1 MCSIA
6 KYNHYKFLLKALSR
20 IFTYSIIVFTHQNLY
35 PLSYLAFVLQE
46 RKVLSFGL
54 SFTFFSSFGQTFL
67 ISLFVPFF
75 LADFDLSNAAFG
87 SIYSAATLASA
98 SILPYLGKWID
109 VLPIGRYSL
118 YVASGL
124 LVAALTMAFS
134 WHIGF
139 LFAGILM
146 LRLAGQGLSGH
157 TAETAMAR
165 YFNLQRGKA
174 LSISSLGYPLGEG
187 LLPVAVAALLAV
199 MSWRSTW
206 GLIAVI
212 IAFLFIPYLLFVL
225 RKTEIEKSTQAVK
238 KPVDSSGEES
248 PGTYRMMF
256 SERRFWMILPAVLI
270 PPFWATALF
279 LYQVSIAEQLGWTAA
294 IIASAFVF
302 FAGARIVSSLGIGPV
317 IDKLSARAVFPFYIL
332 PLGAGLLVAFY
343 HPGIWSAFVYMA
355 LFGITMGFGNATKSA
370 LWAELY
376 GEDMIGTVRS
386 LFASIM
392 VFSTAASP
400 FLMGWMLDKNV
411 AMESILFTAFLTVI
425 VGTTLAYFGLKNS
438 KD

>member
-1 MCSIA
+1 M
-6 KYNHYKFLLKALSR
+6 
-20 IFTYSIIVFTHQNLY
+20 
-35 PLSYLAFVLQE
+35 SYLAFVLQE

-109 VLPIGRYSL
+109 VLPIGKYSL

-124 LVAALTMAFS
+124 LIAALTMAFS

-165 YFNLQRGKA
+165 YFKLQRGKA
-174 LSISSLGYPLGEG
+174 LSISSLGYPIGEG
-187 LLPVAVAALLAV
+187 ILPVAIAALLAIT
-199 MSWRSTW
+199 SWRTTW
-206 GLIAVI
+206 GIIAAVI
-212 IAFLFIPYLLFVL
+212 ALIFIPFLLYVL
-225 RKTEIEKSTQAVK
+225 NKTEIEQSNQKVKIADQDNSDKSAGSYLQIINN
-238 KPVDSSGEES
+238 
-248 PGTYRMMF
+248 
-256 SERRFWMILPAVLI
+256 RRFWMILPAILI

-294 IIASAFVF
+294 IIASAFIF
-302 FAGARIVSSLGIGPV
+302 FAVARIVSSLGIGPV
-317 IDKLSARAVFPFYIL
+317 IDRLSATAIFPFYII
-332 PLGAGLLVAFY
+332 PLGAGLIVAFY
-343 HPGIWSAFVYMA
+343 HPGIWSAFLYMA
-355 LFGITMGFGNATKSA
+355 LMGVTLGFGSTTKSA
-370 LWAELY
+370 LYAELY
-376 GEDMIGTVRS
+376 GEEMIGTVRS
-386 LFASIM
+386 LFAAIM
-392 VFSTAASP
+392 VFSTALSP
-400 FLMGWMLDKNV
+400 FLMGWMLDNNI
-411 AMESILFTAFLTVI
+411 AMESIFLMAVSTVI
-425 VGTTLAYFGLKNS
+425 IGVIMAYIGLRDLTTKSQLEG
-438 KD
+438 

>member
-1 MCSIA
+1 M
-6 KYNHYKFLLKALSR
+6 
-20 IFTYSIIVFTHQNLY
+20 
-35 PLSYLAFVLQE
+35 SYLAFVLQE

-75 LADFDLSNAAFG
+75 LADFNLSNAAFG
-87 SIYSAATLASA
+87 SIYSIATLSSA
-98 SILPYLGKWID
+98 AILPYLGKWID

-118 YVASGL
+118 YVACGL
-124 LVAALTMAFS
+124 LVASITMALS

-146 LRLAGQGLSGH
+146 LRLSGQGLSGH

-165 YFNLQRGKA
+165 YFKLQRGKA

-187 LLPVAVAALLAV
+187 ILPVAVAALLAV
-199 MSWRSTW
+199 MSWRSAW
-206 GLIAVI
+206 GLVAAI
-212 IAFLFIPYLLFVL
+212 IAIVFIPYILFVL
-225 RKTEIEKSTQAVK
+225 RKTTIEESNQAVK
-238 KPVDSSGEES
+238 KTNDTVESGNS
-248 PGTYRMMF
+248 GTYKNIF
-256 SERRFWMILPAVLI
+256 GERRFWLILPAVLI

-294 IIASAFVF
+294 IIASAFIF

-317 IDKLSARAVFPFYIL
+317 IDKLSAKTIFPFYIL
-332 PLGAGLLVAFY
+332 PLGAGLLVAFF
-343 HPGIWSAFVYMA
+343 HPGIWSAFLYMT
-355 LFGITMGFGNATKSA
+355 LFGITMGFGSTTKSA

-376 GEDMIGTVRS
+376 GEEMIGTVRS
-386 LFASIM
+386 LFAGIM

-400 FLMGWMLDKNV
+400 FLMGWMLDNGV
-411 AMESILFTAFLTVI
+411 AIESILFSAFLSVIAGTV
-425 VGTTLAYFGLKNS
+425 LAYLGLR
-438 KD
+438 DDDL

>member
-1 MCSIA
+1 M
-6 KYNHYKFLLKALSR
+6 
-20 IFTYSIIVFTHQNLY
+20 
-35 PLSYLAFVLQE
+35 SYLTFVLQE

-75 LADFDLSNAAFG
+75 LADFNLSNAAFG

-118 YVASGL
+118 YVAGGL
-124 LVAALTMAFS
+124 LIAALTMAFS

-165 YFNLQRGKA
+165 YFKLQRGKA
-174 LSISSLGYPLGEG
+174 LSISSLGYPIGEG
-187 LLPVAVAALLAV
+187 ILPVGIAGLLAIT
-199 MSWRSTW
+199 SWRTTW
-206 GLIAVI
+206 GI
-212 IAFLFIPYLLFVL
+212 IAAAIALIFIPFILYVL
-225 RKTEIEKSTQAVK
+225 NKTKIEDSNQQVKKTESDSD
-238 KPVDSSGEES
+238 DSSGS
-248 PGTYRMMF
+248 YF
-256 SERRFWMILPAVLI
+256 QIINNRRFWLILPAILI

-294 IIASAFVF
+294 IIASAFIF
-302 FAGARIVSSLGIGPV
+302 FAVARIVSSLGIGPV
-317 IDKLSARAVFPFYIL
+317 IDKFSAKTVFPFYII
-332 PLGAGLLVAFY
+332 PLGAGLIVAFY
-343 HPGIWSAFVYMA
+343 HPGIWSAFLYMA
-355 LFGITMGFGNATKSA
+355 LMGVTLGFGSTTKSA
-370 LWAELY
+370 LYAELY
-376 GEDMIGTVRS
+376 GEEMIGTVRS

-392 VFSTAASP
+392 VFSTALSP
-400 FLMGWMLDKNV
+400 FLMGWMLDNNI
-411 AMESILFTAFLTVI
+411 AMESILLMAASTVI
-425 VGTTLAYFGLKNS
+425 LGVVLALIGLKGETPGSPNFG
-438 KD
+438 

>member
-1 MCSIA
+1 M
-6 KYNHYKFLLKALSR
+6 
-20 IFTYSIIVFTHQNLY
+20 
-35 PLSYLAFVLQE
+35 SYLTFVLQE

-75 LADFDLSNAAFG
+75 LEDFNLTNAAFG
-87 SIYSAATLASA
+87 SIYSAATLSSA
-98 SILPYLGKWID
+98 VILPYLGKWID

-118 YVASGL
+118 YVAGGL
-124 LVAALTMAFS
+124 LIASLTMAFS

-146 LRLAGQGLSGH
+146 LRLSGQGLSGH

-174 LSISSLGYPLGEG
+174 LSVSSLGYPLGEG
-187 LLPVAVAALLAV
+187 FLPVVMAALLAV
-199 MSWRSTW
+199 MSWRTTW
-206 GLIAVI
+206 GLIAAL
-212 IAFLFIPYLLFVL
+212 IALVFIPYILFVL
-225 RKTEIEKSTQAVK
+225 KKTKIEEKNQVVK
-238 KPVDSSGEES
+238 KDSKA
-248 PGTYRMMF
+248 GTADKGKQGSYATIF
-256 SERRFWMILPAVLI
+256 NDRRTWFILPAVLI
-270 PPFWATALF
+270 PPFWATGLF

-294 IIASAFVF
+294 IIASAFIF

-317 IDKLSARAVFPFYIL
+317 IDKFSARQVFPFYIL
-332 PLGAGLLVAFY
+332 PLGAGVLVGVF

-355 LFGITMGFGNATKSA
+355 LIGVTMGFGNATKSA

-392 VFSTAASP
+392 VFSTALSP
-400 FLMGWMLDKNV
+400 FLMGWLLDNNV
-411 AMESILFTAFLTVI
+411 AIESILFSAFLSVVAGTV
-425 VGTTLAYFGLKNS
+425 LAYLGLR
-438 KD
+438 DVEG

>member
-1 MCSIA
+1 M
-6 KYNHYKFLLKALSR
+6 
-20 IFTYSIIVFTHQNLY
+20 
-35 PLSYLAFVLQE
+35 SYLAFVLQE

-75 LADFDLSNAAFG
+75 LTDFNLSNAAFG
-87 SIYSAATLASA
+87 SIYSGATLASA
-98 SILPYLGKWID
+98 AILPYLGKYID

-118 YVASGL
+118 YVAFGL
-124 LVAALTMAFS
+124 LAASLTMAFS
-134 WHIGF
+134 WHIAF
-139 LFAGILM
+139 LFAAILM

-187 LLPVAVAALLAV
+187 MLPVAVAALLAV
-199 MSWRSTW
+199 VSWRTSW
-206 GLIAVI
+206 GLIAAI
-212 IAFLFIPYLLFVL
+212 IGFVFIPYILFVL
-225 RKTEIEKSTQAVK
+225 RKTEIENKNQAVK
-238 KPVDSSGEES
+238 ESSES
-248 PGTYRMMF
+248 SETENSNAYKFIF
-256 SERRFWMILPAVLI
+256 SERRFWLILPAVLI

-294 IIASAFVF
+294 IIASAFIF
-302 FAGARIVSSLGIGPV
+302 FAGARIVSSLSIGPV
-317 IDKLSARAVFPFYIL
+317 IDKYTAKTIFPFYIL
-332 PLGAGLLVAFY
+332 PLGAGLLTAFF

-355 LFGITMGFGNATKSA
+355 LFGVTMGFGSTTKSA

-376 GEDMIGTVRS
+376 GEEMIGTVRS
-386 LFASIM
+386 LFASVM

-400 FLMGWMLDKNV
+400 FLMGWMLDINIG
-411 AMESILFTAFLTVI
+411 MESILLFAFVTVLA
-425 VGTTLAYFGLKNS
+425 GSLMAYFGLNEVRPEVS
-438 KD
+438 EA

>member
-1 MCSIA
+1 M
-6 KYNHYKFLLKALSR
+6 
-20 IFTYSIIVFTHQNLY
+20 
-35 PLSYLAFVLQE
+35 SYLTFVLKE

-98 SILPYLGKWID
+98 AILPYLGKWID

-124 LVAALTMAFS
+124 LIAALTMAFS

-146 LRLAGQGLSGH
+146 LRLSGQGLSGH

-165 YFNLQRGKA
+165 YFTLQRGKA
-174 LSISSLGYPLGEG
+174 LSISSLGYPIGEG
-187 LLPVAVAALLAV
+187 ILPVGIAALLAIT
-199 MSWRSTW
+199 SWRTTW
-206 GLIAVI
+206 GI
-212 IAFLFIPYLLFVL
+212 IAAIIALIFIPFILYVL
-225 RKTEIEKSTQAVK
+225 NKSDIEQSNQRVK
-238 KPVDSSGEES
+238 KAEDDSNDSGS
-248 PGTYRMMF
+248 YFQIVNDRQ
-256 SERRFWMILPAVLI
+256 FWLIIPAILI

-294 IIASAFVF
+294 IIASAFIF
-302 FAGARIVSSLGIGPV
+302 FAVARIISSLGIGPV
-317 IDKLSARAVFPFYIL
+317 IDKLSATVIFPFYII
-332 PLGAGLLVAFY
+332 PMGFGLVVAFY
-343 HPGIWSAFVYMA
+343 HPGIWSAFLYMA
-355 LFGITMGFGNATKSA
+355 LMGMTLGFGSTTKSA
-370 LWAELY
+370 LYAELY
-376 GEDMIGTVRS
+376 GEEMIGTVRS

-392 VFSTAASP
+392 VFSTALSP
-400 FLMGWMLDKNV
+400 FLMGWMLDNNI
-411 AMESILFTAFLTVI
+411 AIESILLIATTTVI
-425 VGTTLAYFGLKNS
+425 FGVILAYIGLK
-438 KD
+438 DTEPQM

>member
-1 MCSIA
+1 M
-6 KYNHYKFLLKALSR
+6 
-20 IFTYSIIVFTHQNLY
+20 
-35 PLSYLAFVLQE
+35 SYLSFVLQE

-75 LADFDLSNAAFG
+75 LTDFNLSNAAFG
-87 SIYSAATLASA
+87 SIYSGATLASA
-98 SILPYLGKWID
+98 AILPYLGKWID

-174 LSISSLGYPLGEG
+174 LSISSLGYPIGEG
-187 LLPVAVAALLAV
+187 ILPVAIAAILAIT
-199 MSWRSTW
+199 SWRMTW
-206 GLIAVI
+206 GIIAAA
-212 IAFLFIPYLLFVL
+212 IAFLFIPYILYVL
-225 RKTEIEKSTQAVK
+225 RKTEIEEKNHTVK
-238 KPVDSSGEES
+238 KASDSDDDTSSNAYSQIIGEV
-248 PGTYRMMF
+248 
-256 SERRFWMILPAVLI
+256 RFWLILPSVLI
-270 PPFWATALF
+270 PPFWATGLF

-294 IIASAFVF
+294 IIASAFIF
-302 FAGARIVSSLGIGPV
+302 FAAARIISSLGIGPI
-317 IDKLSARAVFPFYIL
+317 IDKLSARTIFPFYLI
-332 PLGAGLLVAFY
+332 PLSLGLLMAFF

-355 LFGITMGFGNATKSA
+355 LIGMTMGFGSTTKSA
-370 LWAELY
+370 LWAEIY

-386 LFASIM
+386 LFAGVM
-392 VFSTAASP
+392 VFSTAISP
-400 FLMGWMLDKNV
+400 FLMGWMLDNQV
-411 AMESILFTAFLTVI
+411 SMETILLSAVGTVI
-425 VGTTLAYFGLKNS
+425 VGSFLAYLGLREQPDIQHS
-438 KD
+438 